1 MYNGVAVDLSG
12 KDRVCPGV
20 NFIKLF
26 SLPFTPSSPHPEL
39 KIKEIPRWGHKL
51 RPKST
56 MKWTTGPKAIKRFV
70 GNLRIFVIRKS
81 VCYTRLEKLTR
92 DKYSSLL

>member
-12 KDRVCPGV
+12 KDRTCPGV

-26 SLPFTPSSPHPEL
+26 SLPFTSPQDL

-70 GNLRIFVIRKS
+70 GNLRIFVIR
-81 VCYTRLEKLTR
+81 
-92 DKYSSLL
+92 